1 MAEQPGERREQAGPG
16 GHGSVEEEAHRLVRA
31 AADWW
36 HAREEQAQPGAR
48 AATADT
54 EPAGHETASGAA
66 CTGCPWCRAKAA
78 LGPATADTLLG
89 VADLLGSAA
98 DSLRAY
104 AQSQGARDPQQRAEE
119 EPEAG
124 NGEQPESGS
133 GDHPGAQP

>member
-1 MAEQPGERREQAGPG
+1 MAEQPQHEPPRA

-36 HAREEQAQPGAR
+36 QAQDGQSAGAW
-48 AATADT
+48 AATADA
-54 EPAGHETASGAA
+54 EPAGHEKGPEAT

-78 LGPATADTLLG
+78 LGPVGADTLLG

-104 AQSQGARDPQQRAEE
+104 ARSQGAGDPQQDAGHRPGAGSSEHP
-119 EPEAG
+119 PETDG
-124 NGEQPESGS
+124 VEQPG
-133 GDHPGAQP
+133 GQP